1 MGGGGLLL
9 GTQFTQVVVAAA
21 AVAAA
26 VDEMKG
32 RKREGKPPLS
42 CCHGSDTIPLPLV
55 RERAKSAS
63 LMYLLIRQER
73 EK

>member
-21 AVAAA
+21 

-32 RKREGKPPLS
+32 RKKREGKPPLS